1 MSSVLNFLQAGRDV
15 PEDIHSVHVPDLER
29 AQHVRLAL
37 QSLDPPRD
45 SKESQSL
52 TPCSSFSSKKI
63 IRHKKKYRP
72 PALILDPHH
81 PALQCPESF
90 LDATV
95 TERGSRHTKSQR
107 SLPNI
112 QTVPLLVP
120 AHSYHS
126 SITFSFPNS
135 SPTSTVDLSPTS
147 TSSTQNFLSV
157 PFTHSPS
164 SPSTPLSP
172 LTPPP
177 PSPSIMKQKRF
188 SRLCRKFGESP
199 PPELVFGGLP
209 VPVGKD
215 PRKAC
220 VQNAA
225 RFAPIIEES
234 KESPI
239 LSNGLDA
246 SSTSSLGTSSSED
259 FHQPSSV
266 DAETRHHISRQYGT
280 ACVLEKNG
288 RRTTQRNYDDI
299 LKRLRKL

>member
-1 MSSVLNFLQAGRDV
+1 
-15 PEDIHSVHVPDLER
+15 
-29 AQHVRLAL
+29 
-37 QSLDPPRD
+37 
-45 SKESQSL
+45 
-52 TPCSSFSSKKI
+52 
-63 IRHKKKYRP
+63 
-72 PALILDPHH
+72 
-81 PALQCPESF
+81 
-90 LDATV
+90 
-95 TERGSRHTKSQR
+95 
-107 SLPNI
+107 
-112 QTVPLLVP
+112 
-120 AHSYHS
+120 
-126 SITFSFPNS
+126 
-135 SPTSTVDLSPTS
+135 
-147 TSSTQNFLSV
+147 
-157 PFTHSPS
+157 
-164 SPSTPLSP
+164 
-172 LTPPP
+172 
-177 PSPSIMKQKRF
+177 
-188 SRLCRKFGESP
+188 
-199 PPELVFGGLP
+199 